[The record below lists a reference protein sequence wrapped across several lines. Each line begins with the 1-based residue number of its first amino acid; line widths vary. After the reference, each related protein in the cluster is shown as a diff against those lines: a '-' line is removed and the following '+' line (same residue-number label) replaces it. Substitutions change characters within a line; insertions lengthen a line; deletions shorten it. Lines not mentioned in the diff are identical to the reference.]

1 MNFLLLPDLAAMA
14 MLLSIL
20 YFLRMRHPREAV
32 DLWLI
37 GLLFIFL
44 EAIVHAAYP
53 APGPWRLVA
62 HVVALNFFLV
72 AGAIFLW
79 ASGRHTFPRKAAL
92 LYLLVNSLPVS
103 SLLTVYGLAIHD
115 PRIYHVVA
123 GCGLF
128 LGVVSA
134 FTIARTW
141 SLGRGW
147 WILFVQCCT
156 WIPIWLFASAGSFRD
171 AAYFVLFVLYFAT
184 AIVFQISLQR
194 PSLS

>member
-53 APGPWRLVA
+53 APGPRRLVA
-62 HVVALNFFLV
+62 HVVALNFFFI

-79 ASGRHTFPRKAAL
+79 ASGRDIFPRKATLA
-92 LYLLVNSLPVS
+92 YLLVNSLPVS
-103 SLLTVYGLAIHD
+103 ALLTVYGLAIRD
-115 PRIYHVVA
+115 PRIYHAVA
-123 GCGLF
+123 ACGLF

-134 FTIARTW
+134 FAIARTW
-141 SLGRGW
+141 KLGRGW
-147 WILFVQCCT
+147 WILFFPVSTCVHMWVFPSAVPFPDALCC
-156 WIPIWLFASAGSFRD
+156 L
-171 AAYFVLFVLYFAT
+171 
-184 AIVFQISLQR
+184 
-194 PSLS
+194 